1 MSKIGRKPI
10 NLDDVQVE
18 VFGKKISYKGPH
30 DMGTYEL
37 PEVLDAVVE
46 ENQLKLVPP
55 KKYASMSRKIKRKI
69 NQTWGLNR
77 ALLANK
83 MQGAA
88 REFVQK
94 IEINGLG
101 YKASKVGKNLQFS
114 LGYSHKI
121 DFKLPE
127 MVSIEIDKSGKNLT
141 VKSCDKFL
149 MGKVCS
155 EIKLLRLPE
164 PYKGTGIKLEKE
176 EIRRKAGKTKAA

>member
-10 NLDDVQVE
+10 DLRGVQVE
-18 VFGKKISYKGPH
+18 ISGKKVSYKGPH
-30 DMGTYEL
+30 NADIYEL
-37 PEVLDAVVE
+37 PEVLEAVVE
-46 ENQLKLVPP
+46 GSQLKLVPQT
-55 KKYASMSRKIKRKI
+55 KYASMSRKMKRKI

-83 MQGAA
+83 IRGAA
-88 REFVQK
+88 QEFVQK

-101 YKASKVGKNLQFS
+101 YKASKVGKKLEFS

-121 DFKLPE
+121 DFELPE
-127 MVSIEIDKSGKNLT
+127 MVLVEIDKSGKKLT
-141 VKSCDKFL
+141 IKSCDKFL

-155 EIKLLRLPE
+155 EIKSLRLPE